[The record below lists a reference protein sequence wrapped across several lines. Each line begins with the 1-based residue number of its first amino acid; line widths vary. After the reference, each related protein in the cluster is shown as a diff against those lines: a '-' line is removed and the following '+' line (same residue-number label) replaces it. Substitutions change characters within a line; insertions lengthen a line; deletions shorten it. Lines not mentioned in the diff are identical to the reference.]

1 MKELVNLFQGV
12 TSIDEPKKSS
22 YLSSNHPTICTA
34 NQSSVT
40 IDFKETLA
48 NTLARISCTT
58 YILCMHTFCSKY
70 VWFSYDVNMCCT
82 TSTL

>member
-12 TSIDEPKKSS
+12 TRIDEPRNSS

-48 NTLARISCTT
+48 NTLARISCTISSVCT
-58 YILCMHTFCSKY
+58 HF
-70 VWFSYDVNMCCT
+70 VQNMFG
-82 TSTL
+82 SHMM

>member
-12 TSIDEPKKSS
+12 TSIDEPKNSS

-48 NTLARISCTT
+48 NTLARMSCTIPFVCT
-58 YILCMHTFCSKY
+58 HF
-70 VWFSYDVNMCCT
+70 VQNMFGT
-82 TSTL
+82 HVM